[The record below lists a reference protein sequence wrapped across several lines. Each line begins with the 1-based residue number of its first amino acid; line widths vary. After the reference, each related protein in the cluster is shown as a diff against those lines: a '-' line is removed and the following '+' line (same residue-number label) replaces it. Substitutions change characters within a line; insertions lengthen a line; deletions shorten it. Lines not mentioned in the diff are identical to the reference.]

1 MWLPSYARR
10 LESGSRVGGEQ
21 MGRRWEMCQ
30 APRWGLRTC
39 RGEEKGGEEE
49 R

>member
-10 LESGSRVGGEQ
+10 LESGFRVAGEQ
-21 MGRRWEMCQ
+21 MGRKQEMCQ
-30 APRWGLRTC
+30 ALRWGLRTC
-39 RGEEKGGEEE
+39 RGEEKGGAEE